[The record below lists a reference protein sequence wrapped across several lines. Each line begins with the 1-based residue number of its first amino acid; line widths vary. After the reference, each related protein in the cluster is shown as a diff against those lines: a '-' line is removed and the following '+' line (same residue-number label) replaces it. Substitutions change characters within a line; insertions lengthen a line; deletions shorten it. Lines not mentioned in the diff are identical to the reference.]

1 MKELNQEDRILE
13 AALDVVQ
20 EKTISGTRMHLIA
33 NQVNMVQSNLHYYFK
48 TKEDLLLGLQEKV
61 IRKCHELREE
71 DKKDAT
77 DCLED
82 QLDVFFKQK
91 KQFILQYQKF
101 DFAEVDFWVQAR
113 TNEKIQQA
121 FKTSFEGWR
130 NDIGEIIERFCPEV
144 NKESRKLICA
154 VMVSML
160 EGSTMQYLIDEQ
172 SFNLDQYFECCK
184 DGILKLIE
192 GYRASENRN
201 LDHNLIDTG
210 DEGCN

>member
-48 TKEDLLLGLQEKV
+48 SKEDLLLGLQEKV
-61 IRKCHELREE
+61 VRKCHELREE

-82 QLDVFFKQK
+82 QLEVFFKQK
-91 KQFILQYQKF
+91 KQFVLQYQKY

-121 FKTSFEGWR
+121 FKASFEGWR
-130 NDIGEIIERFCPEV
+130 NDIGEIIEHFYPEMK
-144 NKESRKLICA
+144 KESIKLIGA

-160 EGSTMQYLIDEQ
+160 EGATMQYLIDDQ
-172 SFNLDQYFECCK
+172 SFDLDQYFVYCK
-184 DGILKLIE
+184 DGIMKLIE
-192 GYRASENRN
+192 SNRVC
-201 LDHNLIDTG
+201 
-210 DEGCN
+210 E